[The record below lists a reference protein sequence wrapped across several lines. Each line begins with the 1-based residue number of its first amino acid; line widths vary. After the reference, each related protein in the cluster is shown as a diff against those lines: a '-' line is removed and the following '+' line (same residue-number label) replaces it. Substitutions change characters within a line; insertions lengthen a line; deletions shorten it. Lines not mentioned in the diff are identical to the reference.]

1 MLGGGARTPSEQGTE
16 PYAQIGPC
24 NELQTRPGLPPAF
37 AHMAE
42 ADYLRVPGNKP
53 FLTTVKQQSAEELLR
68 DYKAISHQTQGAS

>member
-1 MLGGGARTPSEQGTE
+1 MSCRLIQD
-16 PYAQIGPC
+16 C
-24 NELQTRPGLPPAF
+24 PPAF